1 MITVFSI
8 VGIFLFALVFS
19 WAMVKAIAILT
30 EILT

>member
-19 WAMVKAIAILT
+19 WAMAETIAILT
-30 EILT
+30 DIFT